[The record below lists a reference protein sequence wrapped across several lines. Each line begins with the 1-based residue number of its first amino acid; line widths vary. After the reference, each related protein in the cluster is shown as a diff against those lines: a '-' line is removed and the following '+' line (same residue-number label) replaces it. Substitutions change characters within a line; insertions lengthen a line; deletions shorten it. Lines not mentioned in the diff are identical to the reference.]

1 MLNDF
6 HPTLRDWFAERFR
19 EPTAPQRRGCPAIRA
34 GGHVPVAAADPLNL
48 RGILTPDERVPPMA
62 RKKVVVG

>member
-48 RGILTPDERVPPMA
+48 RGILKPPTSASRRWRA
-62 RKKVVVG
+62 RRLW